1 MQIKNLTWL
10 WVTMI
15 AACLIT
21 TDVFAQRP
29 GDERDGRGRP
39 ERGRDGG
46 REGRGGPGGGRG
58 GPGGGRGG
66 FGGFMRM
73 LPIMAALDADED
85 GEISAKEIENAVVAL
100 KKLDKNKDGKLT
112 EDELRPNFSGRGF
125 GGPGGPP
132 GGGRGFGGPGGGGGN
147 RGASPEQIVERFMR
161 MDENKDGKLQK
172 DEIAERMQDVFARA
186 DANKDDVVTKEELTK
201 MAEQMAARGGR
212 GGREGGGRGGFGGD
226 RGGRGSDRPR
236 RPQRPE

>member
-10 WVTMI
+10 WMAMI

-29 GDERDGRGRP
+29 GDEREGRSRP
-39 ERGRDGG
+39 ERGREG
-46 REGRGGPGGGRG
+46 RGFGGRGGPGG

-66 FGGFMRM
+66 FSFMRM
-73 LPIMAALDADED
+73 LPLMVALDADED

-112 EDELRPNFSGRGF
+112 EDELRPNFGGRGF

-132 GGGRGFGGPGGGGGN
+132 GGGRGFGGPGGGS
-147 RGASPEQIVERFMR
+147 RGSNPEQIVERFMR

-172 DEIAERMQDVFARA
+172 DEIPERMQSVFARA

-201 MAEQMAARGGR
+201 MAEQMAAGGGREGRGGGFGGGR
-212 GGREGGGRGGFGGD
+212 GGEGGGRGG
-226 RGGRGSDRPR
+226 RGGDRPR